1 MLEHIITDTF
11 KHTLTDI
18 NHHSGINKCG
28 NHTKCKNTAKDYKC
42 LIEFCKVRICL
53 SDQRDDKV
61 IQQKFQGQGYCNTCC
76 GTDKDADQIIV
87 LDDGKI
93 AGVGTSEELLKTND
107 IYREVYESQVKGG
120 GDDE

>member
-1 MLEHIITDTF
+1 MLEHIITDTL
-11 KHTLTDI
+11 KNTLTDI

-28 NHTKCKNTAKDYKC
+28 NHTKCENAAKDCKC

-76 GTDKDADQIIV
+76 GTDKDADKYDDKLYLMGSCHIFQKSFGSLDGV
-87 LDDGKI
+87 LI
-93 AGVGTSEELLKTND
+93 
-107 IYREVYESQVKGG
+107 
-120 GDDE
+120 

>member
-28 NHTKCKNTAKDYKC
+28 NHTKCKNT
-42 LIEFCKVRICL
+42 
-53 SDQRDDKV
+53 V

-76 GTDKDADQIIV
+76 GTDKDADKYDDKLYLMGSCHIFQKSFGSLDGV
-87 LDDGKI
+87 LI
-93 AGVGTSEELLKTND
+93 
-107 IYREVYESQVKGG
+107 
-120 GDDE
+120 